1 MKLTRVRVLPSVK
14 LAGRVSGELH
24 ETLTAYARYYRD
36 VHEEAIELWPLIV
49 HILETFVSDDRAF
62 QMWRRQ
68 TEGRSNAAPPGLGK
82 GARKE
87 SGNGR
92 S

>member
-14 LAGRVSGELH
+14 LAGRVSGEFH

-36 VHEEAIELWPLIV
+36 VHEEAIELWPLIA

-68 TEGRSNAAPPGLGK
+68 TDGRSTAAPPELRK
-82 GARKE
+82 EARKD
-87 SGNGR
+87 SANGQP
-92 S
+92 